1 MKSVYVYIFLI
12 IALLLLFRNNRRL
25 QEEIEGSKYFYM
37 SHGLSV
43 DMYNRMKADGLSD
56 ESLKEFI
63 KMEDRLLEIEKFSVC
78 NQVARTTEAV
88 GVSQTI
94 KDRFT
99 GYDFSYH
106 GEHLRQ
112 VAQPTKLINR
122 KIVCHIK

>member
-37 SHGLSV
+37 SNGLSV
-43 DMYNRMKADGLSD
+43 DMYNKMKNDGLS
-56 ESLKEFI
+56 EETLKEFV
-63 KMEDRLLEIEKFSVC
+63 KMEDRLFELERLSVC
-78 NQVARTTEAV
+78 TQVSHTTEAI
-88 GVSQTI
+88 GISQNI
-94 KDRFT
+94 RDRFI

-112 VAQPTKLINR
+112 VAHPTKLINR

>member
-1 MKSVYVYIFLI
+1 MKSAHIYVFAI
-12 IALLLLFRNNRRL
+12 IALLLLFRNNRRI
-25 QEEIEGSKYFYM
+25 QEEIGDSKYFYM

-43 DMYNRMKADGLSD
+43 EMYNKMKNDGLSED
-56 ESLKEFI
+56 SLKEFV
-63 KMEDRLLEIEKFSVC
+63 KMEDRLLELERFSVC
-78 NQVARTTEAV
+78 NRVSRTTEAV
-88 GVSQTI
+88 GVSQNI
-94 KDRFT
+94 RDRFV

>member
-1 MKSVYVYIFLI
+1 MKGSNIVIFVIL
-12 IALLLLFRNNRRL
+12 ALLLLFRNNRRI
-25 QEEIEGSKYFYM
+25 QEEVGDSKYFYM

-43 DMYNRMKADGLSD
+43 DMYNKMKEDGLS
-56 ESLKEFI
+56 EQSLKEFV

-78 NQVARTTEAV
+78 NRVARTTEAV
-88 GVSQTI
+88 GVSQNI

-122 KIVCHIK
+122 KIVCYY